1 MLSKLFASQPVLEEQ
16 SISWIFDVYA
26 WALNQFDANIFFNET
41 ILVAPTNKYF
51 PGEQTSVTGMAELI
65 FSQVQN
71 YAHLQHWQCTVVDHS
86 QFTPPDLNQLAL
98 PSRTIK
104 TTQVSNEAQSSVLSI
119 PYDPQMVANPEAL
132 ISSYAHILAQY
143 LGSQATESPPGGSE
157 NWLMVTE
164 LLGVFLGFGLMYANS
179 ATTAPSSCSSCSAG
193 LATRPSF
200 VSQYDL
206 TYALAVFSVVKGIP
220 EKKVSRHLK
229 KSLKGFLKSA
239 IKDVKSRS
247 KEIEKLQALRNQA
260 ILPNAKT
267 A

>member
-1 MLSKLFASQPVLEEQ
+1 MLSKLFTSQPILEEE
-16 SISWIFDVYA
+16 SITWIFDVYA
-26 WALNQFDANIFFNET
+26 WALNQFDAEIFFNET
-41 ILVAPTNKYF
+41 ILVAPTNEYF

-71 YAHLQHWQCTVVDHS
+71 YAQVQHWQCAVVDHS
-86 QFTPPDLNQLAL
+86 QFIPPDLNQLVL
-98 PSRTIK
+98 PKRTAAATEI
-104 TTQVSNEAQSSVLSI
+104 TNEAQNSVLSI

-143 LGSQATESPPGGSE
+143 LGSQATENPPGGSE

-206 TYALAVFSVVKGIP
+206 TYALAIFSVVKKIP

-247 KEIEKLQALRNQA
+247 REIEKLQALRNKA
-260 ILPNAKT
+260 TLPNTKIA
-267 A
+267 